1 MRHIGLGIAM
11 VGIMAGGCAGNSQH
25 PELRALLDEAPY
37 TLRQSVDVAVEAT
50 PGDAERATLVTRDP
64 VFSIDVVAASARTD
78 VRVSPM
84 TGQVVSSAAAG
95 ASAFA
100 CPDAIPLAEAL
111 AIAESA
117 ADGEAIQSVP
127 DDDVDCAFE
136 IQVLAGESLIEV
148 KVGPD
153 GAVLEQEPSDEFG
166 GGEDDD

>member
-11 VGIMAGGCAGNSQH
+11 VGIMAAGCSGDSRH

-50 PGDAERATLVTRDP
+50 PGNAERATLVTRDP
-64 VFSIDVVAASARTD
+64 VFSIDVIAEAARTD
-78 VRVSPM
+78 VRVSM
-84 TGQVVSSAAAG
+84 SGEIVSSAAAG
-95 ASAFA
+95 AGAFD

-117 ADGEAIQSVP
+117 AAGEAIQSVP
-127 DDDVDCAFE
+127 DDDVRCAFE

-153 GAVLEQEPSDEFG
+153 GAVLETEPSDEFG